1 MTGGRITYRCNPQHA
16 QNNLCVLEP
25 SSQLSAAFLDFC
37 GIAGLSFLRLDL
49 QAIDGVSSLSKIE
62 TRDRHGA
69 TIQNIMAL
77 VMHAYL
83 IRGHAGEVHLIV
95 SAILVADFLAVDSG
109 CVPPS
114 CAEMCGKAQ
123 QQKEKM

>member
-1 MTGGRITYRCNPQHA
+1 MYRCNAQHA

-25 SSQLSAAFLDFC
+25 SIRLSAAILDFC

-49 QAIDGVSSLSKIE
+49 QAVGGVSSLSKRE
-62 TRDRHGA
+62 TRNRHGA

-83 IRGHAGEVHLIV
+83 ICGHVGEVHLFLL
-95 SAILVADFLAVDSG
+95 AMLAADFLAVDPG

-114 CAEMCGKAQ
+114 CAEMCGTARK
-123 QQKEKM
+123 QKQKM